1 MTLLAADLAAHTPSP
16 SEFQWW
22 KVREPALAGLDD
34 FDALVAEVQDPATA
48 LEREDARLAAL
59 VRLAKDDNTAM
70 LALVVV
76 LAPRLAAK
84 VRRFAPSMNSDDAE
98 AEIVAALIERVRRY
112 DLQRRPAKVAA
123 NLLWDAT
130 RPLRKA
136 RDRQRAWTTLTVGL
150 NGTDTAAPAA
160 STSSDGGVELAPE
173 LILALAV
180 DAGVITAAS
189 AALIT
194 ATRLRGFTLVGAAR
208 LAGIGYE
215 AAKKR
220 RQRAEAAL
228 AAWLAPER
236 LGLTERATPHAHSP
250 PGAPVGTGHG
260 PGRPSGH
267 RRPHGQ
273 EAPPCPNS
281 AGRPVDDRT
290 APVPATGRGLS

>member
-16 SEFQWW
+16 SEFRWW
-22 KVREPALAGLDD
+22 KVREPALGGLDD
-34 FDALVAEVQDPATA
+34 FEALVAEVQDPATS

-84 VRRFAPSMNSDDAE
+84 IRRFAPSMDSDDAE
-98 AEIVAALIERVRRY
+98 AEIVAAVVERVRRY

-136 RDRQRAWTTLTVGL
+136 RDRQRAWTTFTVGL
-150 NGTDTAAPAA
+150 NGTDTAAPAGM
-160 STSSDGGVELAPE
+160 SNDGGIELAPE
-173 LILALAV
+173 LILVLAV
-180 DAGVITAAS
+180 DAGVITATD
-189 AALIT
+189 AAFIT
-194 ATRLRGFTLVGAAR
+194 ATRLRGFTLVDAAR
-208 LAGIGYE
+208 LAGLGYE

-236 LGLTERATPHAHSP
+236 LDLTEGATPRPYGP
-250 PGAPVGTGHG
+250 PGAPLGTGHG
-260 PGRPSGH
+260 RGHPSGH
-267 RRPHGQ
+267 GRRHGQ
-273 EAPPCPNS
+273 KAPPGRDS
-281 AGRPVDDRT
+281 AGRPVGART
-290 APVPATGRGLS
+290 APGPDSRGSS